1 LHAASYKKRS
11 EYMVRWEVDFFFL
24 FFDIPP
30 EFPRRGLYA
39 RVSRVDSLSASPHRR
54 SSFEFDCIDAD
65 YVDDVGPQ
73 LLDGFRIEQTK
84 PFALIRVVTTAS
96 RFGDLAGVI
105 PTSGD
110 WFHLEIEPGGA
121 GLPTWHAQL
130 EADGYSRHARGVMTY
145 ARRLDAPDE
154 TSGPRSRPQTLGAAV
169 APRLMLPSSLA
180 AACAALPKPTARTAI
195 STILMSVPRAAS
207 ILVRDVGQASF
218 ISLRD
223 DRNRAILHF
232 DVGSPISF
240 NRHTFPSDF
249 DIDRGE
255 EPPIILSHWDWDHL
269 HAAFQRSHLLDCPWI
284 VPDQRLGPG
293 AARLARILAAK
304 GNLLVRPAN
313 ARLRFPFGELVQSQ
327 GLAGDLN
334 DTGLTVLVT
343 LASGRSALLTGD
355 ADYAHLMH
363 AKAKS
368 VDHLV
373 ATHHGARFAAG
384 VGAGAKQRKKKG
396 KPMLSS
402 PQPNVYR
409 HPHTE
414 ALRKHATAGW
424 RTWITTA
431 GRKGIEGR
439 GDRIM
444 N

>member
-1 LHAASYKKRS
+1 
-11 EYMVRWEVDFFFL
+11 M
-24 FFDIPP
+24 
-30 EFPRRGLYA
+30 FPGRGLYA
-39 RVSRVDSLSASPHRR
+39 RVSRVDSLSTSLHHRA
-54 SSFEFDCIDAD
+54 SFEFDCIDAD

-84 PFALIRVVTTAS
+84 PFALLRVVTTPS
-96 RFGDLAGVI
+96 RFGDFAGAI

-110 WFHLEIEPGGA
+110 WFHLEIEPEGT

-130 EADGYSRHARGVMTY
+130 EADGYSTHARGVMTY
-145 ARRLDAPDE
+145 ARRLDTPDE

-169 APRLMLPSSLA
+169 ALRLVLPSALT
-180 AACAALPKPTARTAI
+180 AACSALPKPTTRAAI

-207 ILVRDVGQASF
+207 ILVRDVGQANF
-218 ISLRD
+218 ISLCDNRG
-223 DRNRAILHF
+223 RAILHF

-249 DIDRGE
+249 DIKEGE
-255 EPPIILSHWDWDHL
+255 KPPIILSHWDWDHL
-269 HAAFQRSHLLDCPWI
+269 HAAFQLPHLLECPWI

-293 AARLARILAAK
+293 AARLARILAGK
-304 GNLLVRPAN
+304 GNLFVRPAN
-313 ARLRFPFGELVQSQ
+313 ARLSFPFGELVQSQ

-343 LASGRSALLTGD
+343 LTSGRSALLTGD

-363 AKAKS
+363 AKANN

-373 ATHHGARFAAG
+373 ATHHGARFDAG
-384 VGAGAKQRKKKG
+384 VASVPTPNNKHCKLV
-396 KPMLSS
+396 LSYGYR
-402 PQPNVYR
+402 NVYR
-409 HPHTE
+409 HPHAE

-424 RTWITTA
+424 TTWITTA
-431 GRKGIEGR
+431 GRRGIAGR